1 MAGWLYHA
9 VFALG
14 GRFRAP
20 VCWVAGRPLPLPSRF
35 GWSGVGLH
43 GLFFPIQWSFLAGW
57 LGGLEEGRRPLLTR
71 PLQLCSLCRRLQHS
85 SAAGFLAT
93 GHVPL
98 TPQSGDVT
106 AIHHGYAAACAPR
119 ATVHRAH
126 RKWTTP
132 LNLFRKRQTVLDRV
146 TVLVVPRPGTVKQWP
161 FLRRR
166 ASVTVPVER
175 NRVFDLS
182 SSSSLTG
189 MEFLHAPINFAL
201 ATSRLA
207 CVPDYVVNP

>member
-1 MAGWLYHA
+1 MASSSPSSGFPSLVGSA
-9 VFALG
+9 
-14 GRFRAP
+14 GRKK
-20 VCWVAGRPLPLPSRF
+20 VAGR
-35 GWSGVGLH
+35 
-43 GLFFPIQWSFLAGW
+43 FL
-57 LGGLEEGRRPLLTR
+57 RD
-71 PLQLCSLCRRLQHS
+71 LCSLLTCLKALQPLQEALWASPQLQHS

-93 GHVPL
+93 GHVLL

-106 AIHHGYAAACAPR
+106 AVHHRYAAACAPR
-119 ATVHRAH
+119 AAVHRAH

-182 SSSSLTG
+182 SSSLTG
-189 MEFLHAPINFAL
+189 MGFRHAPINFAL

-207 CVPDYVVNP
+207 CVPDYVVNHNLCEDS